1 LHIEKVSRC
10 PVILCTKKLE
20 EVAMLEKV
28 RGILE
33 VIEYLDPTGQEI
45 VHRVPEEGSGEIV
58 LGSQCVVRENQVA
71 VFFRDGRAL
80 DLLWPG
86 RHTLTTLNIPL
97 LINYLKIPFGSKS
110 PFRAEVV
117 FVNVKDYV
125 DLSWEAPKPL
135 AFRDPDL
142 GIVRLGAQGKFAFQV
157 GRPQLFVN
165 QIVGT
170 QGLYGTQN
178 IVGYLE
184 SMLVSRFADL
194 LGELQIGLLDLAA
207 KYDELG
213 AGLQAKTSGD
223 FEALGLLLK
232 AVYITAIGVPP
243 EVEKALDE
251 RAQMGAIGNMQ
262 AYMQFKAARA
272 LGDAASGGGGEGG
285 SFAGLGVSLG
295 AGLGLGTAMVGA
307 IGQAVQGVAGNVGSA
322 SVPAATAAGSGL
334 AEGIAGLKQI
344 VAQQLTLSAEDREAA
359 TAELD
364 ALLAEL
370 TSPVAGM
377 EDVTRAYGALTDRAP
392 WLAEPLKTLFNTP
405 AGLQVLGQV
414 AARSL

>member
-1 LHIEKVSRC
+1 MFGKI
-10 PVILCTKKLE
+10 
-20 EVAMLEKV
+20 
-28 RGILE
+28 RGVLE

-45 VHRVPEEGSGEIV
+45 VHRVPEEGSGEIR

-80 DLLWPG
+80 DMLGPG

-125 DLSWEAPKPL
+125 DLAWASPKPL
-135 AFRDPDL
+135 AFRDPDM
-142 GIVRLGAQGKFAFQV
+142 GMVRLGSQGKFAFQV

-170 QGLYGTQN
+170 QGLYTTEN

-184 SMLVSRFADL
+184 SMLISRFADL
-194 LGELQIGLLDLAA
+194 LGEVELGLLDLPA

-213 AGLQAKTSGD
+213 SGLRAKTSED
-223 FEALGLLLK
+223 FESIGLLLK
-232 AVYITAIGVPP
+232 SVYVTAISVPE

-272 LGDAASGGGGEGG
+272 LGDAAVASGEGG
-285 SFAGLGVSLG
+285 SFAGMGVGLG
-295 AGLGLGTAMVGA
+295 AGMGLGTAMASAISQSMQGGGGDGPVAAAPSDGGLSGGFESLRQMVSQQLTISDADKEAAIQALNDLMTQLMSSTSTVDDVKAARETVVGQFPWLE
-307 IGQAVQGVAGNVGSA
+307 GPVKTLLNT
-322 SVPAATAAGSGL
+322 PAALQMMG
-334 AEGIAGLKQI
+334 QI
-344 VAQQLTLSAEDREAA
+344 VA
-359 TAELD
+359 
-364 ALLAEL
+364 
-370 TSPVAGM
+370 
-377 EDVTRAYGALTDRAP
+377 
-392 WLAEPLKTLFNTP
+392 
-405 AGLQVLGQV
+405 
-414 AARSL
+414 RSM

>member
-1 LHIEKVSRC
+1 MFGKI
-10 PVILCTKKLE
+10 
-20 EVAMLEKV
+20 
-28 RGILE
+28 RGVLE
-33 VIEYLDPTGQEI
+33 VIEYLDSTGQEI
-45 VHRVPEEGSGEIV
+45 VHRVPEEGSGEIR

-80 DLLWPG
+80 DMLGPG

-125 DLSWEAPKPL
+125 DLAWASPKPL
-135 AFRDPDL
+135 AFRDPDM
-142 GIVRLGAQGKFAFQV
+142 GMVRLGSQGKFAFQV

-170 QGLYGTQN
+170 QGLYTTEN

-184 SMLVSRFADL
+184 SMLISRFADL
-194 LGELQIGLLDLAA
+194 LGEVQLGLLDLPA

-213 AGLQAKTSGD
+213 SGLRAKTSED
-223 FEALGLLLK
+223 FESIGLLLK
-232 AVYITAIGVPP
+232 SVYVTAISVPE

-272 LGDAASGGGGEGG
+272 LGDAAVASGEGA
-285 SFAGLGVSLG
+285 SFTGMGVGLG
-295 AGLGLGTAMVGA
+295 AGMGLGTAMASAISQSMQGGGGDGPVAAAPSDGGLSGGFESLRQMVSQQLTISDADKEAAIQALNDLMTQLMSSTSTVDDVKAARETVVGQFPWLE
-307 IGQAVQGVAGNVGSA
+307 GPVKTLLNT
-322 SVPAATAAGSGL
+322 PAALQMMG
-334 AEGIAGLKQI
+334 QI
-344 VAQQLTLSAEDREAA
+344 VA
-359 TAELD
+359 
-364 ALLAEL
+364 
-370 TSPVAGM
+370 
-377 EDVTRAYGALTDRAP
+377 
-392 WLAEPLKTLFNTP
+392 
-405 AGLQVLGQV
+405 
-414 AARSL
+414 RSM

>member
-1 LHIEKVSRC
+1 
-10 PVILCTKKLE
+10 
-20 EVAMLEKV
+20 MLEKL

-80 DLLWPG
+80 DLLGPG

-97 LINYLKIPFGSKS
+97 LVNYLKIPFGSKS

-117 FVNVKDYV
+117 FVNIKDYL
-125 DLSWEAPKPL
+125 DISWESPKPL
-135 AFRDPDL
+135 AFRDAEL
-142 GIVRLGAQGKFAFQV
+142 GIVRLGTQGKLAFQV
-157 GRPQLFVN
+157 GRPQLFVT

-170 QGLYGTQN
+170 QGLYTTGN

-184 SMLVSRFADL
+184 SVLISRFADL
-194 LGELQIGLLDLAA
+194 LGELKANLLDLPA

-213 AGLQAKTSGD
+213 SGLRARASED
-223 FEALGLLLK
+223 FDAMGLLLK
-232 AVYITAIGVPP
+232 AVYVTAISVPP

-272 LGDAASGGGGEGG
+272 LGDAAQAGSGEGG
-285 SFAGLGVSLG
+285 TLAGMGVSLG
-295 AGLGLGTAMVGA
+295 AGLGLGTAMATA
-307 IGQAVQGVAGNVGSA
+307 IGQSLQATAGGGGA
-322 SVPAATAAGSGL
+322 AATPAGAL
-334 AEGIAGLKQI
+334 AGGGGGPESVGQGFTELKQV
-344 VAQQLTLSAEDREAA
+344 VAQQLTLSAQEKEAA
-359 TAELD
+359 QTGLD
-364 ALLAEL
+364 ALLAQL
-370 TSPVAGM
+370 NSSTATM
-377 EDVTRAYGALTDRAP
+377 EDVKAARQALIQSHP
-392 WLAEPLKTLFNTP
+392 WLEGPLKNLFNTP
-405 AGLQVLGQV
+405 AALQMLGQI